1 MTGDNTMSQ
10 IEPTPKQPDQHL
22 PAEPLP
28 STTPPL
34 FATET
39 QTVTVR
45 DLAFRLSM
53 ITDLDA
59 ALDHYVMTS
68 PTNTD
73 MIPYFTRLWESA
85 QALAEYLADHPQL
98 CREQDALEFGCG
110 LGLPS
115 LTAAKLGARSVT
127 ATDYHPDNEPFL
139 RRNAALN
146 QISTLT
152 YHRLDWR
159 HPDLTGS
166 FPLAFGS
173 DLIYDKDMVPFLVDC
188 VDRCTA
194 ANATFILAD
203 PGRPAL
209 QHTANLLQKRRFHL
223 DIKATDKIFLLVFTR

>member
-1 MTGDNTMSQ
+1 MPDADPNPLRPDRG
-10 IEPTPKQPDQHL
+10 PT
-22 PAEPLP
+22 AEPAP
-28 STTPPL
+28 SPPSPR

-45 DLAFRLSM
+45 DLAFQLSM

-59 ALDHYVMTS
+59 ALDHYVITS
-68 PTNTD
+68 PTDTD

-98 CREQDALEFGCG
+98 CRGQDALEFGCG

-115 LTAAKLGARSVT
+115 LTAAKLGARAVT

-139 RRNAALN
+139 RRNATLN

-159 HPDLTGS
+159 HPDLTGN

-173 DLIYDKDMVPFLVDC
+173 DLIYDKDMVPSLVDC
-188 VDRCTA
+188 VDRYAA

-209 QHTANLLQKRRFHL
+209 QHTANLLQKHRFQL
-223 DIKATDKIFLLVFTR
+223 DIKATDKIFLLIFTR